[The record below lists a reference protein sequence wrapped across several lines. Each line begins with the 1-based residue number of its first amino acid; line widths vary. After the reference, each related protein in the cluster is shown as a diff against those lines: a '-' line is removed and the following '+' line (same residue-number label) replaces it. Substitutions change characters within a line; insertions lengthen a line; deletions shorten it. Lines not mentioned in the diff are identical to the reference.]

1 MIELAKKNKQENY
14 RNSFN
19 HWDEVAS
26 VRSKPLRILNGEEIE
41 GRLFF
46 TPELVPVAN
55 HPLVQE
61 RGKEIIEKILI
72 FHLYAHLDFTEN
84 LEHEVV
90 NKVAYQIGRGRLG
103 FDLPAPMMEDAWKL
117 YVDEAYHLMFS
128 ADLAKQVEQAT
139 RLERPPVVAPSFLK
153 RLHVI
158 LDDVPAVKKRL
169 IYLFFSII
177 SETLITGTLS
187 TVPKDQR
194 VVKTICEV
202 ISDHAEDEKHHHAYF
217 ASLLSV
223 IWGQLTLPLQ
233 RYIGALLPDLILGY
247 LEPDYHVIQGWL
259 QTLNFT
265 PKEIER
271 IREESYSQDQ
281 VLQNIRNASKITM
294 NHLEKNG
301 VLEEPSIA
309 EVFMQ
314 KGLLIEKQ

>member
-128 ADLAKQVEQAT
+128 AGSCQTSRTGNQT
-139 RLERPPVVAPSFLK
+139 RKTSSCSPKFFET
-153 RLHVI
+153 
-158 LDDVPAVKKRL
+158 PA
-169 IYLFFSII
+169 
-177 SETLITGTLS
+177 
-187 TVPKDQR
+187 
-194 VVKTICEV
+194 C
-202 ISDHAEDEKHHHAYF
+202 H
-217 ASLLSV
+217 
-223 IWGQLTLPLQ
+223 
-233 RYIGALLPDLILGY
+233 LG
-247 LEPDYHVIQGWL
+247 
-259 QTLNFT
+259 
-265 PKEIER
+265 
-271 IREESYSQDQ
+271 
-281 VLQNIRNASKITM
+281 
-294 NHLEKNG
+294 
-301 VLEEPSIA
+301 
-309 EVFMQ
+309 
-314 KGLLIEKQ
+314 